1 MTCYVLKTSF
11 HPQSN
16 GCVERFN
23 RTLTNMLTM
32 YCAKD
37 QHNWDENLPQ
47 VLLAYRS
54 SVHATTGFTP
64 NFLMFGRE
72 IILPLQAVIGRPV
85 IRRTFAKHRRLYS
98 RASMEFKDGP

>member
-1 MTCYVLKTSF
+1 
-11 HPQSN
+11 
-16 GCVERFN
+16 
-23 RTLTNMLTM
+23 MLTM

-37 QHNWDENLPQ
+37 QHNWDEHLPQ

-98 RASMEFKDGP
+98 RASMEFNDGP